1 MKLNLKLKGKLL
13 LYIISSFTIIYG
25 VTLGFISND
34 LRKNAYHDSRE
45 IIDANVREYGN
56 LIQSDLIRVRESAKT
71 LKDIF
76 ERYEKFDATER
87 EVYYDDIM
95 RSWLEENPDFLSA
108 WVSWEL
114 KALDPEYNMRNG
126 RIRNVFFRLSGV
138 ISQKKEQVDMNNDEL
153 NSLYYQARELNEDDI
168 WNPYYDIVTEELAGI
183 LMTSISVPIR
193 KNGEFIG
200 LVGMDISLDR
210 MEAIVS
216 DINPFEGATS
226 YLLAANK
233 TIVGHTNKELIGKS
247 LFENFSQ
254 DTTVFEQAIIKTHQR
269 ELTGFDY
276 TNIAL
281 DEDYYVSMAPVVMPG
296 IATSW
301 TIGIE
306 VPESVFLKN
315 ANKIFYRSILLGVL
329 GLVLIYI
336 LVYVVASQI
345 VKPVNQSVDFA
356 HEIAQGNL
364 KATLEMTQNDEIG
377 DLARSLQEMVTNLKT
392 IILDVIKSS
401 DEINSSGNELSS
413 SSNELSSGASNQAAS
428 SEEISSSMEEMVAT
442 IQQNA
447 HNAQQTE
454 EISNRAAVGIK
465 EGFESAK
472 VALQSMDAIAEK
484 IVIIKDIAAQ
494 TNILALNAAVEAAR
508 AGEHGRGFS
517 VVASEVK
524 KLAERSQKAA
534 VEIVELTNTGVEVSN
549 QSGEQMAKIIPD
561 IEKTALLVQEITA
574 SSLEQQSGAEQVNKA
589 IQELNEVTQQNSEAA
604 HHFTNSAERLTVL
617 SNKLKEVVAFFKY

>member
-1 MKLNLKLKGKLL
+1 MKLNLKLKGRLL
-13 LYIISSFTIIYG
+13 LYILTSFTIIYG
-25 VTLGFISND
+25 VTLGYISND
-34 LRKNAYHDSRE
+34 LRKNAYHDAKE
-45 IIDANVREYGN
+45 IIDANVLSYRN
-56 LIQSDLIRVRESAKT
+56 LIQSDLISVTESAKT
-71 LKDIF
+71 IRDFF
-76 ERYEKFDATER
+76 ERYEKYDAEER
-87 EVYYDDIM
+87 ELYYDDIM
-95 RSWLEENPDFLSA
+95 RSWLEKNPDFLST
-108 WVSWEL
+108 WVAWEL
-114 KALDPEYNMRNG
+114 RGLDPEYNMRNG
-126 RIRNVFFRLSGV
+126 RIRNVFMRLSGV
-138 ISQKKEQVDMNNDEL
+138 TSQKKEQVDMTNDEL

-168 WNPYYDIVTEELAGI
+168 WNPYYDVVTEELAGI

-200 LVGMDISLDR
+200 LVGMDISLDK

-226 YLLAANK
+226 YLLATNK
-233 TIVGHTNKELIGKS
+233 TIVGHTNKNLIGES

-254 DTTVFEQAIIKTHQR
+254 DTTAFEDAINKTHQR
-269 ELTGFDY
+269 ELSGFDY
-276 TNIAL
+276 TNTTL
-281 DEDYYVSMAPVVMPG
+281 DENYYVSMAPVVIPG
-296 IATSW
+296 IATTW

-306 VPESVFLKN
+306 VPESVFLKD
-315 ANKIFYRSILLGVL
+315 ANKIFYRSIVMGVIGLILL
-329 GLVLIYI
+329 YI
-336 LVYVVASQI
+336 LVFVVASQI
-345 VKPVNQSVDFA
+345 VKPVNQSVEFA

-364 KATLEMTQNDEIG
+364 KATIEMKQNDEMG

-392 IILDVIKSS
+392 IIMDVIKSS
-401 DEINSSGNELSS
+401 DEINRSGNELSS

-442 IQQNA
+442 IQQNS

-454 EISNRAAVGIK
+454 EISRRAAIGIK
-465 EGFESAK
+465 EGYESSK
-472 VALQSMDAIAEK
+472 VALASMDAIAEK

-534 VEIVELTNTGVEVSN
+534 VEIMELTNNGVEVSN
-549 QSGEQMAKIIPD
+549 QSGEQLAKIIPD

-604 HHFTNSAERLTVL
+604 HHFTSSAERLTGL
-617 SNKLKEVVAFFKY
+617 SDKLKEVVAFFKY